1 MDIKVKRRGWVKNAV
16 IIFLAVMLVLTF
28 FSNTIMNRSLA
39 EVATQYVSSGS
50 ISAKIRGTGT
60 VTANSPY
67 EVSIKEGR
75 VIQSVLVKVGDTVE
89 VGDVLIKLT
98 EDADTQLKEA
108 LDALDQLKYDYQLM
122 LLNMASADYTREN
135 REISKMK
142 EDIAE
147 AEAERDKLFVSDAE
161 LSAAKIAV
169 NSAQTKYDKA
179 KAAADEAQN
188 ALDAFKESFTS
199 GGSDFS
205 ALKKAYDAA
214 LEKLNVVKI
223 QYEYDSGIF
232 SKAAANMK
240 NQSTYNYPLTIFEA
254 ALYEII
260 MGQKIS
266 TPTVD
271 EGGDTEADSKT
282 VVEET
287 TSSGN
292 SASFEEYFN
301 GTGYNPDLGYMH
313 YAKAYYEMKTA
324 SDAYNTALEAL
335 NAAGYDA
342 AIEGTMKTLEGN
354 VTEANKLVTAAEKEL
369 TDAKAAQE
377 ELEKKQAD
385 YKAADDAID
394 KQREDL
400 ENAIFNLS
408 QSQKDANKQAQK
420 DQLNLAQ
427 KKKDLEKQQAL
438 VDKLSSGEAIYE
450 ITANA
455 AGVISSIS
463 AVAGKTTVPDETLM
477 TIDQTDRGFT
487 LSFSVTTQQ
496 AQKVKVGDK
505 AEVSTSSWWFDGVI
519 DATLTGISTNPTDP
533 KNSKMLN
540 FTITGD
546 VTSGDQLSLS
556 IGERSQNYDLI
567 VPKSA
572 LRTDSNGTYVLLME
586 QKASALGNRYYAT
599 RVDVEV
605 IASDDTQSAVS
616 GGLSSGDF
624 VITSSS
630 KPVEAGDQVRLSE
643 N

>member
-1 MDIKVKRRGWVKNAV
+1 MDVKVKKRAWVKNAV
-16 IIFLAVMLVLTF
+16 IIFLSIMLVLTF

-39 EVATQYVSSGS
+39 EVATQYVNSGS

-60 VTANSPY
+60 VSANSPY

-75 VIQSVLVKVGDTVE
+75 IIQSVMVQVGDTVE
-89 VGDVLIKLT
+89 IGDVLIKLT

-108 LDALDQLKYDYQLM
+108 QDALDQLKYDYQL
-122 LLNMASADYTREN
+122 LLLEMASADYTREN

-147 AEAERDKLFVSDAE
+147 AEAERDKLYVSDAE
-161 LSAAKIAV
+161 ISAAKIAV

-179 KAAADEAQN
+179 KEAADEAQA
-188 ALDAFKESFTS
+188 ALDAFNESYGSSES
-199 GGSDFS
+199 GDISTVAEAFQN
-205 ALKKAYDAA
+205 AKTK
-214 LEKLNVVKI
+214 LEATKL
-223 QYEYDSGIF
+223 QYQADNDIF
-232 SKAAANMK
+232 IAAATKWCAEDSNRYEL
-240 NQSTYNYPLTIFEA
+240 SAYA
-254 ALYEII
+254 DALYELI
-260 MGQKIS
+260 MGAKIS
-266 TPTVD
+266 TDDPQENANALTNPASANIPD
-271 EGGDTEADSKT
+271 YTKYFGTTETEYMAYATAYSKMK
-282 VVEET
+282 
-287 TSSGN
+287 
-292 SASFEEYFN
+292 SAQ
-301 GTGYNPDLGYMH
+301 
-313 YAKAYYEMKTA
+313 A
-324 SDAYNTALEAL
+324 AYNEAWETYQ
-335 NAAGYDA
+335 NSGYDSMVDA
-342 AIEGTMKTLEGN
+342 ARKTLE
-354 VTEANKLVTAAEKEL
+354 ANQQETTKLVTAAEKEL
-369 TDAKAAQE
+369 TDAKASQE
-377 ELEKKQAD
+377 ELEKKKAD
-385 YKAADDAID
+385 YKTADDAID
-394 KQREDL
+394 EKRDGL
-400 ENAIFNLS
+400 EEAIFNLS
-408 QSQKDANKQAQK
+408 QTQKQDNIDAQK

-427 KKKDLEKQQAL
+427 KKKDLEEQQAL

-455 AGVISSIS
+455 AGVVSSIN

-477 TIDQTDRGFT
+477 VIDQTDRGFT

-519 DATLTGISTNPTDP
+519 DATLTGISANPTDP
-533 KNSKMLN
+533 KNSKILN

-546 VTSGDQLSLS
+546 VSGGDQLTLS

-630 KPVEAGDQVRLSE
+630 KPVEAGDQVRLTE

>member
-1 MDIKVKRRGWVKNAV
+1 MDVKVKKRAWVKNAV
-16 IIFLAVMLVLTF
+16 IIFLSIMLVLTF

-39 EVATQYVSSGS
+39 EVATQYVNSGS

-60 VTANSPY
+60 VSANSPY

-75 VIQSVLVKVGDTVE
+75 IIQSVMVQVGDTVE
-89 VGDVLIKLT
+89 IGDVLIKLT

-108 LDALDQLKYDYQLM
+108 QDALDQLKYDYQM
-122 LLNMASADYTREN
+122 LLLEMASADYTREN

-147 AEAERDKLFVSDAE
+147 AEAERDKLYVSDAE
-161 LSAAKIAV
+161 ISAAKIAV
-169 NSAQTKYDKA
+169 DSAQTKYDKA
-179 KAAADEAQN
+179 KEAADEAQA
-188 ALDAFKESFTS
+188 ALDAFNEAYS
-199 GGSDFS
+199 GGEGDNS
-205 ALKKAYDAA
+205 AAAEALSKAGIALDAA
-214 LEKLNVVKI
+214 KL
-223 QYEYDSGIF
+223 QYSAYNAVFYS
-232 SKAAANMK
+232 AAAAWEGK
-240 NQSTYNYPLTIFEA
+240 KEPSTSY
-254 ALYEII
+254 
-260 MGQKIS
+260 
-266 TPTVD
+266 
-271 EGGDTEADSKT
+271 
-282 VVEET
+282 
-287 TSSGN
+287 
-292 SASFEEYFN
+292 
-301 GTGYNPDLGYMH
+301 
-313 YAKAYYEMKTA
+313 
-324 SDAYNTALEAL
+324 LEAL
-335 NAAGYDA
+335 YNIVNAVTEENPLQEPYVGYFGDNYDYAGYAQAYA
-342 AIEGTMKTLEGN
+342 AIRDAQAAYNEAWETYQNASYDSAISGMKKTLEAN
-354 VTEANKLVTAAEKEL
+354 IKEANNLTAAAEKEL
-369 TDAKAAQE
+369 TDAKASQE
-377 ELEKKQAD
+377 ELEKKKAD
-385 YKAADDAID
+385 YKTADDAID
-394 KQREDL
+394 TQRDALED
-400 ENAIFNLS
+400 AIFNLS

-427 KKKDLEKQQAL
+427 KKKDLEEQQAL

-455 AGVISSIS
+455 AGVVSSIN

-477 TIDQTDRGFT
+477 VIDQTDRGFT

-519 DATLTGISTNPTDP
+519 DATLTGISANPTDP
-533 KNSKMLN
+533 KNSKILN

-546 VTSGDQLSLS
+546 VSGGDQLTLS

-630 KPVEAGDQVRLSE
+630 KPVEAGDQVRLTE

>member
-1 MDIKVKRRGWVKNAV
+1 MDVKVKKRAWVKNAV
-16 IIFLAVMLVLTF
+16 IIFLSIMLVLTF

-39 EVATQYVSSGS
+39 EVATQYVNSGS

-60 VTANSPY
+60 VSANSPY

-75 VIQSVLVKVGDTVE
+75 IIQSVMVQVGDTVE
-89 VGDVLIKLT
+89 IGDVLIKLT

-108 LDALDQLKYDYQLM
+108 QDALDQLKYDYQL
-122 LLNMASADYTREN
+122 LLLEMASADYTREN

-147 AEAERDKLFVSDAE
+147 AEAERDKLYVSDAE
-161 LSAAKIAV
+161 ISAAKIAV

-179 KAAADEAQN
+179 KEAADEAQA
-188 ALDAFKESFTS
+188 ALDAFNESYGSSES
-199 GGSDFS
+199 GDISTVAEAFQN
-205 ALKKAYDAA
+205 AKTK
-214 LEKLNVVKI
+214 LEATKL
-223 QYEYDSGIF
+223 QYQADNDIF
-232 SKAAANMK
+232 IAAATKWCAEDSNRYEL
-240 NQSTYNYPLTIFEA
+240 SAYA
-254 ALYEII
+254 DALYELI
-260 MGQKIS
+260 MGAKIS
-266 TPTVD
+266 TDDPQENANALTNPASANIPD
-271 EGGDTEADSKT
+271 YTKYFGTTETEYMAYATAYSKMK
-282 VVEET
+282 
-287 TSSGN
+287 
-292 SASFEEYFN
+292 SAQ
-301 GTGYNPDLGYMH
+301 
-313 YAKAYYEMKTA
+313 A
-324 SDAYNTALEAL
+324 AYNEAWETYQ
-335 NAAGYDA
+335 NSGYDSMVDA
-342 AIEGTMKTLEGN
+342 ARKTLE
-354 VTEANKLVTAAEKEL
+354 ANQQETTKLVTAAEKEL
-369 TDAKAAQE
+369 TDAKASQE
-377 ELEKKQAD
+377 ELEKKKAD
-385 YKAADDAID
+385 YKTADDAID
-394 KQREDL
+394 EKRDGL
-400 ENAIFNLS
+400 EEAIFNLS

-427 KKKDLEKQQAL
+427 KKKDLEEQQAL

-455 AGVISSIS
+455 AGVVSSIN

-477 TIDQTDRGFT
+477 VIDQTDRGFT

-519 DATLTGISTNPTDP
+519 DATLTGISANPTDP
-533 KNSKMLN
+533 KNSKILN

-546 VTSGDQLSLS
+546 VSGGDQLTLS

-630 KPVEAGDQVRLSE
+630 KPVEAGDQVRLTE

>member
-188 ALDAFKESFTS
+188 ALDAFKESYS
-199 GGSDFS
+199 GGDSDIT
-205 ALKKAYDAA
+205 AL
-214 LEKLNVVKI
+214 LEAKN
-223 QYEYDSGIF
+223 
-232 SKAAANMK
+232 AAA
-240 NQSTYNYPLTIFEA
+240 
-254 ALYEII
+254 
-260 MGQKIS
+260 
-266 TPTVD
+266 
-271 EGGDTEADSKT
+271 
-282 VVEET
+282 
-287 TSSGN
+287 
-292 SASFEEYFN
+292 
-301 GTGYNPDLGYMH
+301 
-313 YAKAYYEMKTA
+313 
-324 SDAYNTALEAL
+324 TALEAAKL
-335 NAAGYDA
+335 QYGVYYNIFYNATLSWEKAQNQQQQIKQPSLSYLEALYNIINATTDDSPLGEPYTTYFGENKDYTGYALAYEKIRDA
-342 AIEGTMKTLEGN
+342 EAASKKANEEYQNAINNSAISGMQKTLEGN

-427 KKKDLEKQQAL
+427 KKKDLEEQQAL

>member
-1 MDIKVKRRGWVKNAV
+1 MDVKVKKRAWVKNAV
-16 IIFLAVMLVLTF
+16 IIFLSIMLVLTF

-39 EVATQYVSSGS
+39 EVATQYVNSGS

-60 VTANSPY
+60 VSANSPY

-75 VIQSVLVKVGDTVE
+75 IIQSVMVQVGDTVE
-89 VGDVLIKLT
+89 IGDVLIKLT

-108 LDALDQLKYDYQLM
+108 QDALDQLKYDYQM
-122 LLNMASADYTREN
+122 LLLEMASADYTREN

-147 AEAERDKLFVSDAE
+147 AEAERDKLYVSDAE
-161 LSAAKIAV
+161 ISAAKIAV

-179 KAAADEAQN
+179 KEAADEAHA
-188 ALDAFKESFTS
+188 ALDAFKENFTS
-199 GGSDFS
+199 SGSDFS
-205 ALKKAYDAA
+205 ALQQAHNEAE
-214 LEKLNVVKI
+214 EKLNVVKI
-223 QYEYDSGIF
+223 QYESDSQIF
-232 SKAAANMK
+232 RKAAANM
-240 NQSTYNYPLTIFEA
+240 QAESTYPYDLSTFEA

-260 MGQKIS
+260 TGQKIQ
-266 TPTVD
+266 TPSGD
-271 EGGDTEADSKT
+271 NAESEGETNAVLG
-282 VVEET
+282 ET
-287 TSSGN
+287 TSTEDN
-292 SASFEEYFN
+292 SDLKKWFE
-301 GTGYNPDLGYMH
+301 GTGYEESLGYMH
-313 YAKAYYEMKTA
+313 YATAYYEIKTA
-324 SDAYNTALEAL
+324 TDAEKSTKRALE
-335 NAAGYDA
+335 AAGYDV
-342 AIEGTMKTLEGN
+342 AIETAMKTLEAN
-354 VTEANKLVTAAEKEL
+354 IKEANNLTAAAEKEL
-369 TDAKAAQE
+369 TDAKASQE
-377 ELEKKQAD
+377 ELEKKKAD
-385 YKAADDAID
+385 YKTADDAID
-394 KQREDL
+394 EKRDGL
-400 ENAIFNLS
+400 EEAIFNLS
-408 QSQKDANKQAQK
+408 QTQKQDNIDAQK

-427 KKKDLEKQQAL
+427 KKKDLEEQQAL

-455 AGVISSIS
+455 AGVVSSIN

-477 TIDQTDRGFT
+477 VIDQTDRGFT

-519 DATLTGISTNPTDP
+519 DATLTGISANPTDP
-533 KNSKMLN
+533 KNSKILN

-546 VTSGDQLSLS
+546 VSGGDQLTLS

-630 KPVEAGDQVRLSE
+630 KPVEAGDQVRLTE

>member
-1 MDIKVKRRGWVKNAV
+1 MDVKVKRRGWVKNAV
-16 IIFLAVMLVLTF
+16 IIFLAIMLVLTF

-50 ISAKIRGTGT
+50 ISAKVRGSGT
-60 VTANSPY
+60 VSANSPY

-108 LDALDQLKYDYQLM
+108 QDKLDELKYSYQLA

-135 REISKMK
+135 RNIAKMK
-142 EDIAE
+142 EAIAE
-147 AEAERDKLFVSDAE
+147 AEAERDKLFVSEAE

-179 KAAADEAQN
+179 KEAAEEAQGALDSFN
-188 ALDAFKESFTS
+188 EIYAGGEGDNSAVIEALNNAKIALDAAKLQY
-199 GGSDFS
+199 S
-205 ALKKAYDAA
+205 AYND
-214 LEKLNVVKI
+214 VF
-223 QYEYDSGIF
+223 YS
-232 SKAAANMK
+232 AAA
-240 NQSTYNYPLTIFEA
+240 A
-254 ALYEII
+254 W
-260 MGQKIS
+260 
-266 TPTVD
+266 
-271 EGGDTEADSKT
+271 EGKKEP
-282 VVEET
+282 
-287 TSSGN
+287 
-292 SASFEEYFN
+292 SASY
-301 GTGYNPDLGYMH
+301 
-313 YAKAYYEMKTA
+313 
-324 SDAYNTALEAL
+324 LEAL
-335 NAAGYDA
+335 YNVVSAVTEDNPLQKPYVDYFGDNFDYAGYAEAYKVIRDA
-342 AIEGTMKTLEGN
+342 QAAYDEAYKAYQDASYNSAISGMKKTLEGN
-354 VTEANKLVTAAEKEL
+354 VAEANKLVTAAETEL

-377 ELEKKQAD
+377 TLEKKKDD
-385 YKAADDAID
+385 YKTADDAID
-394 KQREDL
+394 SQREAL
-400 ENAIFNLS
+400 EDAIFDLS
-408 QSQKDANKQAQK
+408 QSQKDSNKQAQK
-420 DQLNLAQ
+420 DQLDLARQ
-427 KKKDLEKQQAL
+427 KEELEEQQAL

-455 AGVISSIS
+455 AGVISSIN
-463 AVAGKTTVPDETLM
+463 AVAGNTTVPDQTLM
-477 TIDQTDRGFT
+477 TIDQTDRGFS

-519 DATLTGISTNPTDP
+519 DATLTAISTNPTDP

-546 VTSGDQLSLS
+546 VAGGDQLTLS

-572 LRTDSNGTYVLLME
+572 LRTDSNGTYVLMLE

-599 RVDVEV
+599 RVDVEK
-605 IASDDTQSAVS
+605 IAEDDTQCAVS